1 MQLKNTNAQRH
12 ETFVY
17 EKFELHS
24 NSRIQQHYQSHL
36 ILFQDIPRYFKLLR
50 NGLVTLFLQN
60 PPAELDAL
68 VATAITYMIGTN
80 AFKKMENIKPL
91 HKKIFNLKGKFD
103 SKK

>member
-1 MQLKNTNAQRH
+1 MQFQISNSKKLNGYFCYMQLKNTNAQRH

-50 NGLVTLFLQN
+50 NGLVT
-60 PPAELDAL
+60 
-68 VATAITYMIGTN
+68 
-80 AFKKMENIKPL
+80 
-91 HKKIFNLKGKFD
+91 
-103 SKK
+103 